1 MDENIYLY
9 IITTTT
15 GSNEYHPQPAGY
27 SGVAIG
33 EMDFS

>member
-15 GSNEYHPQPAGY
+15 GSNEYHPQSDGCP
-27 SGVAIG
+27 GVAIG